1 MNTLRNKVNLIGRIG
16 QTPEIQTVGATKDY
30 ALTRLRLAT
39 NESYKDKNG
48 QWHENTQWHN
58 LMAWG
63 KTAERITKLVQKGQ
77 EIMIEG
83 RIVNKMYEKEGE
95 KRYTTDIEVT
105 DFLLL
110 SPKNTEKEAEFTEV
124 EKIQKSK

>member
-16 QTPEIQTVGATKDY
+16 KNPEIQTVGTTKDY
-30 ALTRLRLAT
+30 ALTRFPLAT

-63 KTAERITKLVQKGQ
+63 KTAERITKLIQKGQ

-83 RIVNKMYEKEGE
+83 RIVNKMYEKDGE

-110 SPKNTEKEAEFTEV
+110 SPKNIDKEEEFIEV